1 MGNRLLVETNDVW
14 KWGLIGVGTLRN
26 GELGCD
32 EIGVTARECRMRKL
46 VGSGSGSDSGSPG
59 SSLLSGSLLE

>member
-1 MGNRLLVETNDVW
+1 MGDRFVAGIDDVK

-26 GELGCD
+26 GELGRD
-32 EIGVTARECRMRKL
+32 EIGVTARECRMKKL

-59 SSLLSGSLLE
+59 SSPLSGSLSE